1 MKRQQMH
8 LKSVQTCYDEEELR
22 RVVAA
27 RRYSVVCRESTQPLQ
42 FTVYDPVT
50 PEEADTVIE
59 FDPQTELRTDD
70 FDLAVYALYR
80 PNTAVR
86 FESDFLVA
94 VVFDYTARKLAHQ
107 KSRPAPSEA

>member
-1 MKRQQMH
+1 MRRLLH
-8 LKSVQTCYDEEELR
+8 LQFVQTCYTEEELR
-22 RVVAA
+22 RLVAT
-27 RRYSVVCRESTQPLQ
+27 RGYSVVCRESTQPPQ
-42 FTVYDPVT
+42 FTVYDPVA

-59 FDPQTELRTDD
+59 FDSVSERRTDD

-86 FESDFLVA
+86 FNSDFLVA
-94 VVFDYTARKLAHQ
+94 VVFDYTARNIAQ

>member
-1 MKRQQMH
+1 MRRVLY
-8 LKSVQTCYDEEELR
+8 LKFVQTCYTEEELR
-22 RVVAA
+22 RLVAT
-27 RRYSVVCRESTQPLQ
+27 RGYSVVCRDSTQPLQ
-42 FTVYDPVT
+42 FTVYEPVT

-59 FDPQTELRTDD
+59 FDSVSERRTDD

-86 FESDFLVA
+86 FNSDFLVA
-94 VVFDYTARKLAHQ
+94 VVFDYTARNIAQ

>member
-1 MKRQQMH
+1 MTRQLMH
-8 LKSVQTCYDEEELR
+8 LKFVQTCYDEEELR
-22 RVVAA
+22 RLVAT
-27 RRYSVVCRESTQPLQ
+27 RGYSVVCRESTQPTL
-42 FTVYDPVT
+42 FTVYEPVT

-59 FDPQTELRTDD
+59 LDPMTELRTDS

-86 FESDFLVA
+86 FNSDFLVA
-94 VVFDYTARKLAHQ
+94 VVFDYIARKTAQ

>member
-1 MKRQQMH
+1 LY
-8 LKSVQTCYDEEELR
+8 LKFVQTCYAEEELR
-22 RVVAA
+22 RLVAT
-27 RRYSVVCRESTQPLQ
+27 RGYSVVCRESTQPLQ
-42 FTVYDPVT
+42 FTVYEPVT

-59 FDPQTELRTDD
+59 FDSVSERRTDD

-86 FESDFLVA
+86 FNTDFLVA
-94 VVFDYTARKLAHQ
+94 VVFDYAARMTAQ